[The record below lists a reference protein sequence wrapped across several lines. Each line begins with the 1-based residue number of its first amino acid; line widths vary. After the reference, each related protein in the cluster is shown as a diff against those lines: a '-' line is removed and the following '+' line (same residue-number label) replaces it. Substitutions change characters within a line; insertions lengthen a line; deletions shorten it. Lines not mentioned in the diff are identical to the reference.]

1 MKKLMFSFILL
12 ALSGSLFAQV
22 KFDLGVKGGVNFSKV
37 SFDVDDY
44 SAESVTKS
52 HFGAF
57 ARVGWNRI
65 FIQPEFYFSGKGGDV
80 TSDLMSTMTSFDYTS
95 MDIPVLLGFRVIKG
109 KAVDF
114 HIVAGPVFSSVSSE
128 EISGENLLNQMFYE
142 DNYFG
147 IQYGLGIDVLFLTFD
162 ARMENGIGKLY
173 SDPTVAVAG
182 KNQNFMLSVGIKF
195 L

>member
-1 MKKLMFSFILL
+1 MKKLMLSTILL
-12 ALSGSLFAQV
+12 ALSVSLFAQL

-44 SAESVTKS
+44 SAESITKS

-57 ARVGWNRI
+57 GRIGWNRI

-80 TSDLMSTMTSFDYTS
+80 TSDLMSTMTSFNYKS
-95 MDIPVLLGFRVIKG
+95 MDIPVLLGGRIIKG
-109 KAVDF
+109 KVFDL
-114 HIVAGPVFSSVSSE
+114 HVVAGPVFSSVSSE
-128 EISGENLLNQMFYE
+128 EINGENLGNQMFYK
-142 DNYFG
+142 DHYFG
-147 IQYGLGIDVLFLTFD
+147 IQYGVGVDVLFLTFD
-162 ARMENGIGKLY
+162 ARMENGIGSLY
-173 SDPTVAVAG
+173 SDPSIEVAG